1 VRAFAD
7 LNKIRS
13 AVGSEIGVSWVEVT
27 PDRIDLFAAAAYD
40 EDGYMSIRIP
50 RRPASPS

>member
-1 VRAFAD
+1 VFSD
-7 LNKIRS
+7 LNEIKS
-13 AVGSEIGVSWVEVT
+13 GVCSEIGVSWIEVT